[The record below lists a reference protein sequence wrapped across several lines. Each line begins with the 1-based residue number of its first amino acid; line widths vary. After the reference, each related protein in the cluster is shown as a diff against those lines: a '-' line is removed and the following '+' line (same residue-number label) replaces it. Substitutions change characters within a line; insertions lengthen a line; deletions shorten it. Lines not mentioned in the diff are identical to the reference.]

1 MNEPSM
7 RHRNSVRSLRI
18 GRDRNA
24 TSIPLAERLVGPFH
38 RFAQTES
45 ASGLVLLACTALALV
60 WSNSAWSDSYT
71 RLWQQTVTVGGAG
84 WGVSMTLRDWIND
97 GLMAVFFFL
106 VGLEIKREFLVGD
119 LASVRHAALPI
130 AAAVGGMVVPATLY
144 AALNHGTAAG
154 RGWGIPMATDIA
166 FALGVLALVG
176 PRVPAGLRVLL
187 AALAIVDDLGA
198 VLVIALF
205 YTASLGWGN
214 LVVAAGIV
222 ALLATCNAAGVR
234 HGGVYALLGVA
245 LWLALLHSGV
255 HATIAGVLL
264 AVVVPARTRI
274 NEDEFLLRG
283 REALDD
289 FERGCG
295 PATTV
300 LTNPAQQEAIA
311 RLGELGDQAQAP
323 LVTLEQQLRAL
334 VAFVIMPLF
343 ALANAGVALGGRA
356 GSALGTPVTIGVM
369 AGLVFGKPI
378 GITLFSW
385 LAVRSR
391 LAALPTGVSW
401 RAVHS
406 LSWLGGIGFTMSL
419 FIAGLAFGAS
429 PLLESAKLG
438 ILSSSVIAGVIGW
451 TLLRRSLRPS
461 PVAVAAAPDA
471 GAGAS

>member
-1 MNEPSM
+1 M
-7 RHRNSVRSLRI
+7 
-18 GRDRNA
+18 
-24 TSIPLAERLVGPFH
+24 
-38 RFAQTES
+38 
-45 ASGLVLLACTALALV
+45 LACTALALL
-60 WSNSAWSDSYT
+60 WSNSPWSETYT
-71 RLWQQTVTVGGAG
+71 RLWEQTVTVGGAG
-84 WGVSMTLRDWIND
+84 WGVSMSLEHWIND

-130 AAAVGGMVVPATLY
+130 AAALGGMIVPAILY
-144 AALNHGTAAG
+144 ASFNHGTAGAP
-154 RGWGIPMATDIA
+154 GWGIPMATDIA

-176 PRVPAGLRVLL
+176 PGVPAGLRVLL

-205 YTASLGWGN
+205 YTAGLGWGN
-214 LVVAAGIV
+214 LVIAAGIV

-234 HGGVYALLGVA
+234 HGAVYAVLGVA
-245 LWLALLHSGV
+245 LWLALLHSGI

-264 AVVVPARTRI
+264 AIVVPARTRI
-274 NEDEFLLRG
+274 DEDEFLLRG

-289 FERGCG
+289 FERACG

-311 RLGELGDQAQAP
+311 RLEQLGDQAQAP
-323 LVTLEQQLRAL
+323 LVMLEQQLRTL

-343 ALANAGVALGGRA
+343 ALANAGVVLGSHA
-356 GSALGTPVTIGVM
+356 AAALGTPVTLGVM
-369 AGLVFGKPI
+369 VGLVFGKPI

-391 LAALPTGVSW
+391 VAALPTGVSW

-406 LSWLGGIGFTMSL
+406 LSWIGGIGFTMSL

-438 ILSSSVIAGVIGW
+438 ILSSSVIAGIIGW
-451 TLLRRSLRPS
+451 TLLRRSLR
-461 PVAVAAAPDA
+461 AAPASVEVSA
-471 GAGAS
+471 GEGSAVH

>member
-1 MNEPSM
+1 M
-7 RHRNSVRSLRI
+7 RSFRI
-18 GRDRNA
+18 GRDSNA
-24 TSIPLAERLVGPFH
+24 TPIPLAERLVGPFH

-45 ASGLVLLACTALALV
+45 ASGLVLLACAALALL
-60 WSNSAWSDSYT
+60 WSNSAWSDSYA
-71 RLWQQTVTVGGAG
+71 RLWEQTVTVGSAA
-84 WGVSMTLRDWIND
+84 WGVSMSLQHWIND

-130 AAAVGGMVVPATLY
+130 AAALGGMIVPAILY
-144 AALNHGTAAG
+144 AVFNHGTAGAP
-154 RGWGIPMATDIA
+154 GWGIPMATDIA

-176 PRVPAGLRVLL
+176 PRVPAGLRVML

-222 ALLATCNAAGVR
+222 ALLAACNASGVR
-234 HGGVYALLGVA
+234 HGAVYALLGVA
-245 LWLALLHSGV
+245 LWLALLHSGI

-264 AVVVPARTRI
+264 AIVVPARTRI
-274 NEDEFLLRG
+274 DEDEFLLRG

-289 FERGCG
+289 FERACG

-300 LTNPAQQEAIA
+300 LSNPAQQEAIA
-311 RLGELGDQAQAP
+311 RLEQLGDQAQAP
-323 LVTLEQQLRAL
+323 LVMLEQQLRTL

-343 ALANAGVALGGRA
+343 ALANAGVALGGHARA
-356 GSALGTPVTIGVM
+356 AFATPVTIGVM
-369 AGLVFGKPI
+369 LGLVVGKPI
-378 GITLFSW
+378 GITLCSW

-391 LAALPTGVSW
+391 MAALPTGVSW

-406 LSWLGGIGFTMSL
+406 LSWIGGIGFTMSL

-438 ILSSSVIAGVIGW
+438 ILSSSVIAGIIGW

-461 PVAVAAAPDA
+461 PATIAASSDA
-471 GAGAS
+471 GGAEG

>member
-1 MNEPSM
+1 M
-7 RHRNSVRSLRI
+7 RSLRI
-18 GRDRNA
+18 GHDS
-24 TSIPLAERLVGPFH
+24 TDTPIPLAERLVGPFH

-45 ASGLVLLACTALALV
+45 ASGLVLLACTALALL

-71 RLWQQTVTVGGAG
+71 RLWEQTVSVGGSG
-84 WGVSMTLRDWIND
+84 WGVSMTLHHWIND

-119 LASVRHAALPI
+119 LATVRHAALPI
-130 AAAVGGMVVPATLY
+130 AAALGGMVVPATLY
-144 AALNHGTAAG
+144 AVLNHGTAGAA
-154 RGWGIPMATDIA
+154 GWGIPMATDIA

-176 PRVPAGLRVLL
+176 PRVPGGLRVLL

-205 YTASLGWGN
+205 YTANLGWGN
-214 LVVAAGIV
+214 LIVAAGIV
-222 ALLATCNAAGVR
+222 GLLGACNAAGVR
-234 HGGVYALLGVA
+234 HGAVYALLGVA

-264 AVVVPARTRI
+264 AIAVPARTRI
-274 NEDEFLLRG
+274 NDDEFLLRG

-289 FERGCG
+289 FERACG

-311 RLGELGDQAQAP
+311 RLEELGDQAQAP
-323 LVTLEQQLRAL
+323 LVTLEQQLRTL

-343 ALANAGVALGGRA
+343 ALANAGLALGG
-356 GSALGTPVTIGVM
+356 SARGALVTPATIGVM
-369 AGLVFGKPI
+369 LGLLLGKPI

-391 LAALPTGVSW
+391 MAALPTGVSW

-451 TLLRRSLRPS
+451 TLLRRSLRSPS
-461 PVAVAAAPDA
+461 ADVIAPTAA
-471 GAGAS
+471 GGGEG

>member
-1 MNEPSM
+1 
-7 RHRNSVRSLRI
+7 
-18 GRDRNA
+18 
-24 TSIPLAERLVGPFH
+24 
-38 RFAQTES
+38 
-45 ASGLVLLACTALALV
+45 
-60 WSNSAWSDSYT
+60 
-71 RLWQQTVTVGGAG
+71 VTVGGSG
-84 WGVSMTLRDWIND
+84 WGVSLTLHDWIND

-106 VGLEIKREFLVGD
+106 VGLEIKRELLVGD

-130 AAAVGGMVVPATLY
+130 AAALGGMIVPAILY
-144 AALNHGTAAG
+144 AVINHGTAAS

-205 YTASLGWGN
+205 YTSNLGWGH
-214 LVVAAGIV
+214 LIAAVGIV
-222 ALLATCNAAGVR
+222 TLLVMCNAAGVR

-264 AVVVPARTRI
+264 AIAVPARTRI
-274 NEDEFLLRG
+274 DEGEFLLRG

-289 FERGCG
+289 FERACG

-311 RLGELGDQAQAP
+311 RLEELGDQAQAP
-323 LVTLEQQLRAL
+323 LVTLEQQLGTL

-343 ALANAGVALGGRA
+343 ALANAGVPLGGHARGPLA
-356 GSALGTPVTIGVM
+356 TPVTIGVM
-369 AGLVFGKPI
+369 LGLVIGKPI

-385 LAVRSR
+385 LGVRSR
-391 LAALPTGVSW
+391 IAALPPGVSW
-401 RAVHS
+401 RALHS

-419 FIAGLAFGAS
+419 FIAGLAFSAS
-429 PLLESAKLG
+429 PLLQSAKLG
-438 ILSSSVIAGVIGW
+438 ILSSSVVAGIIGW
-451 TLLRRSLRPS
+451 VLLRASLRPPS
-461 PVAVAAAPDA
+461 AQTAVPRA
-471 GAGAS
+471 GGGSDR

>member
-1 MNEPSM
+1 VHIVQS
-7 RHRNSVRSLRI
+7 
-18 GRDRNA
+18 GRPNNP

-45 ASGLVLLACTALALV
+45 ASGLVLLTCAAVALL
-60 WSNSAWSDSYT
+60 WSNSAWSDSYF
-71 RLWQQTVTVGGAG
+71 RLWEQAVTVGGSG
-84 WGVSMTLRDWIND
+84 WGVSLTLHDWIND

-106 VGLEIKREFLVGD
+106 VGLEIKRELLVGD

-130 AAAVGGMVVPATLY
+130 AAALGGMIVPAILY
-144 AALNHGTAAG
+144 TVINHGTAAS

-205 YTASLGWGN
+205 YTSNLGWGN
-214 LVVAAGIV
+214 LLVGAGIV
-222 ALLATCNAAGVR
+222 TLLIMCNAAGVR

-264 AVVVPARTRI
+264 AIAVPARTRI
-274 NEDEFLLRG
+274 DEGEFLLRG
-283 REALDD
+283 REALND
-289 FERGCG
+289 FERACG

-311 RLGELGDQAQAP
+311 RLEELGDQAQAP
-323 LVTLEQQLRAL
+323 LVTLEQQLGTL

-343 ALANAGVALGGRA
+343 ALANAGVPLGGHARGPLA
-356 GSALGTPVTIGVM
+356 TLVTIGVM
-369 AGLVFGKPI
+369 LGLVIGKPI

-391 LAALPTGVSW
+391 IAALPPGVSW
-401 RAVHS
+401 RVLHS

-419 FIAGLAFGAS
+419 FIAGLAFGAA
-429 PLLESAKLG
+429 PLLQSAKLG
-438 ILSSSVIAGVIGW
+438 ILSSSVVAGIIGW
-451 TLLRRSLRPS
+451 LLLRASLRP
-461 PVAVAAAPDA
+461 PPAQTAAPRA
-471 GAGAS
+471 GGGSDR

>member
-1 MNEPSM
+1 M
-7 RHRNSVRSLRI
+7 RSFRI
-18 GRDRNA
+18 GRDSNA
-24 TSIPLAERLVGPFH
+24 TPIPLAERLVGPFH

-45 ASGLVLLACTALALV
+45 ASGLVLLACAALALL
-60 WSNSAWSDSYT
+60 WSNSAWSDSYA
-71 RLWQQTVTVGGAG
+71 RLWEQTVTVGSAA
-84 WGVSMTLRDWIND
+84 WGVSMSLQRWIND

-130 AAAVGGMVVPATLY
+130 AAALGGMIVPAILY
-144 AALNHGTAAG
+144 AVFNHGTAGAP
-154 RGWGIPMATDIA
+154 GWGIPMATDIA

-176 PRVPAGLRVLL
+176 PRVPAGLRVML

-222 ALLATCNAAGVR
+222 ALLAACNASGVR
-234 HGGVYALLGVA
+234 HGAVYALLGVA
-245 LWLALLHSGV
+245 LWLALLHSGI

-264 AVVVPARTRI
+264 AIVVPARTRI
-274 NEDEFLLRG
+274 DEDEFLLRG

-289 FERGCG
+289 FERACG

-300 LTNPAQQEAIA
+300 LSNPAQQEAIA
-311 RLGELGDQAQAP
+311 RLEQLGDQAQAP
-323 LVTLEQQLRAL
+323 LVMLEQQLRTL

-343 ALANAGVALGGRA
+343 ALANAGVALGGHARA
-356 GSALGTPVTIGVM
+356 AFATPVTIGVM
-369 AGLVFGKPI
+369 LGLVVGKPI
-378 GITLFSW
+378 GITLCSW

-391 LAALPTGVSW
+391 MAALPTGVSW

-406 LSWLGGIGFTMSL
+406 LSWIGGIGFTMSL

-438 ILSSSVIAGVIGW
+438 ILSSSVIAGIIGW

-461 PVAVAAAPDA
+461 PATIAASSDA
-471 GAGAS
+471 GGAEG

>member
-1 MNEPSM
+1 M
-7 RHRNSVRSLRI
+7 RS
-18 GRDRNA
+18 GRASDV

-45 ASGLVLLACTALALV
+45 ASGLVLLACTALALL

-71 RLWQQTVTVGGAG
+71 HLWEQTVTVGGAG
-84 WGVSMTLRDWIND
+84 WGLSMTLQHWIND

-106 VGLEIKREFLVGD
+106 VALEIKREFLVGD

-130 AAAVGGMVVPATLY
+130 AAALGGMVVPAMLY
-144 AALNHGTAAG
+144 AVLNHGTGGA

-205 YTASLGWGN
+205 YTASLGWDN

-222 ALLATCNAAGVR
+222 ALLATCNVAGVR
-234 HGGVYALLGVA
+234 HGAVYALLGVA

-264 AVVVPARTRI
+264 AVVVPVRTRI
-274 NEDEFLLRG
+274 DEDEFLLRG

-289 FERGCG
+289 FERACG

-300 LTNPAQQEAIA
+300 LSNPAQQEAIA
-311 RLGELGDQAQAP
+311 RLEQLGDQAQAP
-323 LVTLEQQLRAL
+323 LVMLEQQLRTP

-343 ALANAGVALGGRA
+343 ALANAGVALGGHARA
-356 GSALGTPVTIGVM
+356 AFATPVTIGVM
-369 AGLVFGKPI
+369 LGLVLGKPI

-391 LAALPTGVSW
+391 MAALPTGVSW

-406 LSWLGGIGFTMSL
+406 LSWIGGIGFTMSL

-438 ILSSSVIAGVIGW
+438 ILSSSVIAGIIGW
-451 TLLRRSLRPS
+451 TLLRRSLRSS
-461 PVAVAAAPDA
+461 PTAAAAPDA
-471 GAGAS
+471 GVGSP